1 MLDKLSTPEIIKV
14 VTEIINV
21 LDLIL
26 GILQLVVYQI
36 LETITVSTSVFD

>member
-1 MLDKLSTPEIIKV
+1 MLGKLSTPEIKV

-36 LETITVSTSVFD
+36 LESITVSVSVFD